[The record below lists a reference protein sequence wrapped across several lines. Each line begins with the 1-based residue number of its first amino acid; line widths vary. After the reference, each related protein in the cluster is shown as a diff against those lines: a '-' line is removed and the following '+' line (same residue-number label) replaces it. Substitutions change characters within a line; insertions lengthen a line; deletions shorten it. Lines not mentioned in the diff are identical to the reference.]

1 MEVRAQ
7 AKLDGDGGVV
17 SRETL
22 PLHPAKRASLLQD
35 CRAYLDHHCIFRSP
49 PGPPLLTSYA
59 GNRARWQLYMPVA
72 VLDQQFMHRIALL
85 FWDRYLPDYRRRPF
99 QLCGIESGGVPL
111 VCALQAAALA
121 NDTIVNAFE
130 VKKAQ
135 KTYGLKN
142 WLEGIVHPHVPVLL
156 VDDVVGAGLT
166 MRTHAKRLSGFGLEL
181 MGAWAIVAGNPAFPP
196 PRKLKL
202 GQRDAS
208 VQTLFNPQDLHWS
221 HEQYVARYGGPPQ
234 FAGVT
239 R

>member
-1 MEVRAQ
+1 LEARAQ

-17 SRETL
+17 SREAL

-72 VLDQQFMHRIALL
+72 VLDQEFMRRIALL
-85 FWDRYLPDYRRRPF
+85 FWDDYLPQFRRQPF

-121 NDTIVNAFE
+121 NDTVVNAFE

-142 WLEGIVHPHVPVLL
+142 WLEGIVHSDVPVLL

-208 VQTLFNPQDLHWS
+208 VQTLLNPHDLNWS

-234 FAGVT
+234 FAGVI